1 MQQLAT
7 LERILRERLPA
18 QDSAAIVRHVLGN
31 PCQIEYVTEV
41 RRMLE
46 GAVVGIKI
54 RPRGGTAPTV
64 MELAPET
71 DKLRFVRE
79 GQPVSHCQL
88 EARDLVSLL
97 VGTGGYGRFLP
108 QVYNLGVQRDAGSGR
123 GQADF
128 LRRFLLIFQTLGHE
142 TETRISRR
150 HNIVDPVGMD
160 PKFLPWLASWLD
172 FTLDERIPVTR
183 RRIFLRRAVEMFK
196 WRGTVRGIQEM
207 IRTLIGLKVEIVHRR
222 GPQPMELG
230 NCALSRPDEPLG
242 EGGAPNGGQGITLLP
257 YVTHA
262 GEHLLTSPR
271 FSREEYFTIVLDH
284 REKLLSRYRDR
295 LAELLEQVARVAQH
309 ERPAHL
315 DFVICFKDE
324 EVTHNGLVLS
334 ATDQLSPNAVLGRAC
349 LIP

>member
-46 GAVVGIKI
+46 GSVIGIKI

-64 MELAPET
+64 MKLAPET
-71 DKLRFVRE
+71 DELRYIRE
-79 GQPVSHCQL
+79 GQTVTHCQL

-97 VGTGGYGRFLP
+97 VGSGGYGRFLP
-108 QVYNLGVQRDAGSGR
+108 QVYNLGVQRDVGSGR

-128 LRRFLLIFQTLGHE
+128 LRRFLLIFQTLSHE
-142 TETRISRR
+142 TETRIACRD
-150 HNIVDPVGMD
+150 NIVDPVGMD

-183 RRIFLRRAVEMFK
+183 RRIFLRRAVELFK
-196 WRGTVRGIQEM
+196 WRGTVRGIREM
-207 IRTLIGLKVEIVHRR
+207 IRTLIGLEVDIVARR

-230 NCALSRPDEPLG
+230 NCALSRPHDPD
-242 EGGAPNGGQGITLLP
+242 EGGQVAGMAITQLP

-271 FSREEYFTIVLDH
+271 FSREEYFTIVLDY
-284 REKLLSRYRDR
+284 REKLLTRYRDR

-324 EVTHNGLVLS
+324 EVTHNGLVLC
-334 ATDQLSPNAVLGRAC
+334 APEQLSPNAVLGRAC